1 MALRREYLGD
11 AFSGNRILFTLRA
24 WHNSALLY
32 SQKVI
37 SKTC

>member
-1 MALRREYLGD
+1 MALQRKYLGD
-11 AFSGNRILFTLRA
+11 AFSSNRIVVTLRA
-24 WHNSALLY
+24 WYNSTLLY